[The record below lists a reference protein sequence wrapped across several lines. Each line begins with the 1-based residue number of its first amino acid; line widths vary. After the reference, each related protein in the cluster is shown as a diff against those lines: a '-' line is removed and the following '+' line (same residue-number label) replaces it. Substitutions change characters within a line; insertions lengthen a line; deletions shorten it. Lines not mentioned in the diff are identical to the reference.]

1 MAGRIVV
8 FGATGYT
15 GRNTAERLVAR
26 GERPVLAARNV
37 ERVRALGDE
46 LGGLEVAVADVGR
59 PESVHDLVGAGDV
72 LVATVGPFGRW
83 GDPAAEAAIAAGAH
97 YLDSTGEPAFIRRVF
112 EHFGPRAEAAG
123 IGMVTAFGFDWVPG
137 NLAAALALREAGDAA
152 ARVRIGYFSPGE
164 LKGSGGTM
172 ATIASSTLE
181 PAFAWRDGRLVTE
194 RGAKRYLTFDVN
206 GRERPA
212 VSVGSSEHFTL
223 PRLNPRLREVDAY
236 LGWFGPASRP
246 MQAMSA
252 GLAAVTAVPGVREG
266 LIGLAGRFVKGS
278 TGGPDEEMRA
288 KSGSY
293 AIATVLDDADRELAE
308 VRVEGGNAYDFTF
321 GVLAWGASVAAKGGL
336 QAAGAVGPAEGFGLD
351 ELEAGCREAGI
362 HRVGESATASA

>member
-1 MAGRIVV
+1 VAGRIVV

-37 ERVRALGDE
+37 ERVRALADE
-46 LGGLEVAVADVGR
+46 LGGLEIAVADVGR
-59 PESVHDLVGAGDV
+59 PESVRDLVEPGDV

-112 EHFGPRAEAAG
+112 EHFGPRAETAG

-137 NLAAALALREAGDAA
+137 NLAGALVLREAGEAA
-152 ARVRIGYFSPGE
+152 ARVKIGYFSPGE
-164 LKGSGGTM
+164 IKGSGGTM
-172 ATIASSTLE
+172 ATIASSTFE

-194 RGAKRYLTFDVN
+194 RTAKRYATFDVN
-206 GRERPA
+206 GRRRPA

-223 PRLNPRLREVDAY
+223 PRLRPGLREVDSY

-252 GLAAVTAVPGVREG
+252 VAAAATAVPGMTSG
-266 LIGLAGRFVKGS
+266 LQSLAGRFVKGS
-278 TGGPDEEMRA
+278 TGGPDAELRA

-293 AIATVLDDADRELAE
+293 AVATAYDESGRELAE

-321 GVLAWGASVAAKGGL
+321 GALAWGATTAAAGGL
-336 QAAGAVGPAEGFGLD
+336 KGAGALGPADGFGLD

-362 HRVGESATASA
+362 ARVEQPASA